1 MICTMDGIGKGRE
14 SGQSWRE
21 SVSIELIDGEIR
33 RFLFAPQP
41 EVLCIRGR
49 WGVGKTFAWNRCLRE
64 ARAVKKIGLKRYSYV
79 SLFGLTSLDDLKF
92 SIFENTVRS
101 EMEVKPSLETLR
113 SNAMGVAEHLGR
125 KAVWFAQQ
133 LPLVKNHVGGLSP
146 VWFLSVKATIIC
158 VDDFER
164 RGERLAVR
172 DVLGLVSNLKEEKE
186 CKVVLILND
195 EALAGD
201 KEDFEKYLEK
211 VVDVNLTFAPSA
223 ADCARIA
230 LSTTT
235 ETNDL
240 LRQCCV
246 TLGISNIRV
255 IKKIERAIGQIE
267 PALKAFDGEV
277 LSQAVTS
284 LTLLGWS
291 AFEPKLA
298 PPLDYL
304 EKKSADPLG
313 IGRGETVSVQ
323 EAAWNALLAAYRWQ
337 PMDDLDRVLLHGIQS
352 GFFNLPRLKVYAS
365 ELNDKWTAVKS
376 NSSFQNGWRMF
387 HESFEDNQQQV
398 LDAVYQ
404 SFLDT
409 IRYRSALDL
418 NGTVWLLKELGR
430 QTEARNIIQQYI
442 ATRGA
447 DKDRFDLDRLP
458 FKERIEDPDV
468 ILAFKDKYAE
478 FKDERDPAI
487 TLRAIAKAQGWSGE
501 DLDVLSKLPVDD
513 YYKILKA
520 NKNQALLDTLEGC
533 LQFDRIANA
542 TEPMKEISRRAKEAL
557 RRIGQ
562 ESHINALRVRKY
574 GVNADVASKNDSSRD

>member
-1 MICTMDGIGKGRE
+1 M
-14 SGQSWRE
+14 
-21 SVSIELIDGEIR
+21 
-33 RFLFAPQP
+33 
-41 EVLCIRGR
+41 
-49 WGVGKTFAWNRCLRE
+49 
-64 ARAVKKIGLKRYSYV
+64 GLKRS
-79 SLFGLTSLDDLKF
+79 
-92 SIFENTVRS
+92 
-101 EMEVKPSLETLR
+101 
-113 SNAMGVAEHLGR
+113 
-125 KAVWFAQQ
+125 
-133 LPLVKNHVGGLSP
+133 
-146 VWFLSVKATIIC
+146 
-158 VDDFER
+158 
-164 RGERLAVR
+164 
-172 DVLGLVSNLKEEKE
+172 
-186 CKVVLILND
+186 
-195 EALAGD
+195 
-201 KEDFEKYLEK
+201 
-211 VVDVNLTFAPSA
+211 
-223 ADCARIA
+223 
-230 LSTTT
+230 
-235 ETNDL
+235 
-240 LRQCCV
+240 
-246 TLGISNIRV
+246 
-255 IKKIERAIGQIE
+255 
-267 PALKAFDGEV
+267 
-277 LSQAVTS
+277 
-284 LTLLGWS
+284 
-291 AFEPKLA
+291 
-298 PPLDYL
+298 
-304 EKKSADPLG
+304 SADPLG
-313 IGRGETVSVQ
+313 IGRSETVSVQ

-557 RRIGQ
+557 GRIGQ

-574 GVNADVASKNDSSRD
+574 GVNADVASKSDSSTD